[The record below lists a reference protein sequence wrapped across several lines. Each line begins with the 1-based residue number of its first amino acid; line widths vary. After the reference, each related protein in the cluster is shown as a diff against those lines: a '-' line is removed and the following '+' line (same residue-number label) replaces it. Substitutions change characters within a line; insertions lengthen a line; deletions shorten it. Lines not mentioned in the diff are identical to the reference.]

1 MLPFHAYFLTWLL
14 LPVKCYSN
22 FVSLLK
28 NACFFT
34 PMYDT
39 CCWHSFSIYIEI
51 LNYYFCTLK
60 LHFAGAITFLQILT
74 TVKMR
79 SELEKA

>member
-1 MLPFHAYFLTWLL
+1 MPMLPFHAYFLKWLL

-51 LNYYFCTLK
+51 L
-60 LHFAGAITFLQILT
+60 HFKITFCRRNYFSPNIND
-74 TVKMR
+74 
-79 SELEKA
+79 SEDAL